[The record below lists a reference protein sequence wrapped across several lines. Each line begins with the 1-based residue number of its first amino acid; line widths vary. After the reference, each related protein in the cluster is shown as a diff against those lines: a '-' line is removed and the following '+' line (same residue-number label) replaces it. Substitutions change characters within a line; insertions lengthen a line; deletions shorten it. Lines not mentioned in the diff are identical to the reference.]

1 MCAPKPTKAASES
14 KKDSKAPQ
22 AVKNIQTDVEMG
34 LSTIGMGKEAQAEK
48 LKSQGYSDAAIK
60 DYQDRTAASMER
72 ALAEE
77 KRTSKDDSPKRVTR
91 EDEPD
96 TVIAPT
102 TTTTTTSATE
112 ETTER
117 ETDISG
123 GVKGDAPAGRTRVKA
138 RSIYTRSPQAAMSD
152 QERLAKAELLRQR
165 QQRAIGKAERLRTR
179 LESAQK
185 FGPQGRRGGRGRRSL
200 MTGSRGGIGYYSR
213 FK

>member
-1 MCAPKPTKAASES
+1 MCGKPTKAASES
-14 KKDSKAPQ
+14 KSESKAPTI
-22 AVKNIQTDVEMG
+22 VKNISTDVKMG
-34 LSTIGMGKEAQAEK
+34 LSTFGLSGKAQADK

-60 DYQDRTAASMER
+60 DYQERTAASKARLAAER
-72 ALAEE
+72 
-77 KRTSKDDSPKRVTR
+77 KRSSDDSPKRVTR

-96 TVIAPT
+96 TVFTPTTPT
-102 TTTTTTSATE
+102 TTTTTET
-112 ETTER
+112 TTER

-123 GVKGDAPAGRTRVKA
+123 GVAGASPAGATSVTA
-138 RSIYTRSPQAAMSD
+138 ESIYTRPPEEAMSD
-152 QERLAKAELLRQR
+152 QEKLAQAELRRQR